1 MSLQAKQF
9 ENTKKLDEKVISKKS
24 MDIHRDKL
32 YAGYVNKTNEIRDKL
47 KTADRS
53 KAAATYSEYGELKR
67 RETFNV
73 NGVILH
79 ENYFSVLGGD
89 GKPKGKVKELIER
102 DFGSVDALKED
113 LLACSMAGLGWAV
126 LCYDYLDQKL
136 HIYLVDFHHHGAVW
150 GCIPLVAMDVFEHA
164 YFIDYGSDRK
174 TYLEAVWKML
184 NWDAVNDILKKHG
197 IK

>member
-1 MSLQAKQF
+1 MPIEAKSF
-9 ENTKKLDEKVISKKS
+9 ENTKKLDEKIVSKRS

-67 RETFNV
+67 RETFNI
-73 NGVILH
+73 NGVVLH

-89 GKPKGKVKELIER
+89 GTPKGAVKKLIER

-113 LLACSMAGLGWAV
+113 LMACSLAGLGWAV
-126 LCYDYLDQKL
+126 LCYDYRDDKL

-150 GCIPLVAMDVFEHA
+150 GCIPLIAMDVFEHA
-164 YFIDYGSDRK
+164 YFIDYGADRK
-174 TYLEAVWKML
+174 TYLEAVWKIL

>member
-1 MSLQAKQF
+1 MPLEAKQF
-9 ENTKKLDEKVISKKS
+9 DNTKKIDEKIISKRS

-32 YAGYVNKTNEIRDKL
+32 YMGYVNKTNEIRDKL

-67 RETFNV
+67 RETFNI
-73 NGVILH
+73 NGVVLH
-79 ENYFSVLGGD
+79 ENYFSLLGGD
-89 GKPKGKVKELIER
+89 GTPKGKVKQLIER
-102 DFGSVDALKED
+102 DFGSVDKLKED
-113 LLACSMAGLGWAV
+113 LLACSLAGLGWAV
-126 LCYDYLDQKL
+126 LCYDYRDEQL

-174 TYLEAVWKML
+174 TYLEAIWKIL

>member
-1 MSLQAKQF
+1 MPIEAKQF
-9 ENTKKLDEKVISKKS
+9 ENTKKIDEKIISKRS

-32 YAGYVNKTNEIRDKL
+32 YAGYVNKVNEIREKL
-47 KTADRS
+47 KSADRS

-67 RETFNV
+67 RETFNA
-73 NGVILH
+73 NGVVLH

-89 GKPKGKVKELIER
+89 GVPKGKILELIKR
-102 DFGSVDALKED
+102 DFGSVDALKEE

-126 LCYDYLDQKL
+126 LCYDYRDEQL
-136 HIYLVDFHHHGAVW
+136 HVYLVDFHHHGAVW

-174 TYLEAVWKML
+174 AYLEAVWKIL
-184 NWDAVNDILKKHG
+184 NWNVVNDILKRHG

>member
-1 MSLQAKQF
+1 MPRQAKQF
-9 ENTKKLDEKVISKKS
+9 DNTKKIEEKIISKRA

-32 YAGYVNKTNEIRDKL
+32 YTGYVNKSNEIEEKL
-47 KTADRS
+47 KAADRS
-53 KAAATYSEYGELKR
+53 KAAAQYSEYGELKR

-79 ENYFSVLGGD
+79 ENYFSLLGGD
-89 GKPKGKVKELIER
+89 GVPKGKVLELIKR

-113 LLACSMAGLGWAV
+113 LIACSMAGLGWAV
-126 LCYDYLDQKL
+126 LCYDFSDDKL

-150 GCIPLVAMDVFEHA
+150 GCIPLIAMDVFEHA
-164 YFIDYGSDRK
+164 YIIDYGTDK
-174 TYLEAVWKML
+174 KVYLENIWKML
-184 NWDAVNDILKKHG
+184 NWGVVNDILKKHG